1 MIDKNEFQYFGSKQE
16 RVYRVLLSDKIKKP
30 SGYRVAKL
38 AEVSYPYV
46 HTILNDLEREGILK
60 DRQIIEIEKMFNHW
74 SDHRGPIYVRE
85 YNIQNPKDIFKK
97 AQMDYAFTGYFAE
110 NLVGGYL
117 FPRSYELYIK
127 DYEFEQWDNYLLE
140 SGYLGKGNVKIFCSD
155 HHVFFEKQIV
165 EGWPVVSAQQL
176 IVDLIR
182 EGADCGEAGE
192 RLMKMMYHA

>member
-1 MIDKNEFQYFGSKQE
+1 MIDENIFQYFGSKQE
-16 RVYRVLLSDKIKKP
+16 RIYRVLLSHIIKKP
-30 SGYRVAKL
+30 SGYKVAKL

-46 HTILNDLEREGILK
+46 HTILGKLEREGILK
-60 DRQIIEIEKMFNHW
+60 DRQIIEIEKMFNYWAEHI
-74 SDHRGPIYVRE
+74 GPIYLRE
-85 YNIQNPKDIFKK
+85 YNIQNPKDIFRK

-110 NLVGGYL
+110 NLIGKYL

-127 DYEFEQWDNYLLE
+127 DYDFEKWDEYLLDA
-140 SGYLGKGNVKIFCSD
+140 GYLGKGNVKILCSD

-165 EGWPVVSAQQL
+165 EDWPVVSTQQL
-176 IVDLIR
+176 IVDLMR

>member
-1 MIDKNEFQYFGSKQE
+1 M
-16 RVYRVLLSDKIKKP
+16 
-30 SGYRVAKL
+30 
-38 AEVSYPYV
+38 SYPYV

-60 DRQIIEIEKMFNHW
+60 DRQI
-74 SDHRGPIYVRE
+74 
-85 YNIQNPKDIFKK
+85 
-97 AQMDYAFTGYFAE
+97 FAK

-182 EGADCGEAGE
+182 EGADCGINSDRRNGMCSHKCQLYW
-192 RLMKMMYHA
+192 R